1 MSWLLTVSPLHVW
14 TVVPQK
20 LITNNRVLLAQNM
33 NILETDIMGEYEVM
47 AKLSEQSL
55 KMDWDQTYMWGEHQ
69 EKKLAGRGNILQQTK
84 DFCKPRITKDK

>member
-1 MSWLLTVSPLHVW
+1 
-14 TVVPQK
+14 
-20 LITNNRVLLAQNM
+20 M

-55 KMDWDQTYMWGEHQ
+55 KMNWDQTYMWGEHQ